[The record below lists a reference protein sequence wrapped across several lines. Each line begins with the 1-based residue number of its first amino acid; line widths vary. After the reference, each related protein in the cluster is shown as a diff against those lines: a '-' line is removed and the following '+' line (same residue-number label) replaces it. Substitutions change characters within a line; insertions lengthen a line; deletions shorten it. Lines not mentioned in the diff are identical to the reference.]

1 MTAIETQRIT
11 PALRKSSSL
20 IIHSKYSLAHNI
32 LTSTLNFF
40 QNFCQFLSAVLWS
53 FGRWTPGVCFFSCRD
68 SSKGLLTS
76 FECLVFLLYLWA
88 SINRIQVFRLPTTC
102 KISATVAVLAAV
114 FAWRASSIC
123 FLTIDVN
130 LIVLW
135 SVLTWSVPGSSEEIG
150 GVSKPIRNG
159 EIFWLNRVE
168 LQWGWV
174 RILLCHADW
183 EWCIPM
189 LRESSA
195 RVYAT
200 SWHKWW
206 LSERTVNKNSH
217 WLKVIKTSVKCLL
230 LTPCLMIIAVIK
242 IGPFGTNPD

>member
-1 MTAIETQRIT
+1 MDF
-11 PALRKSSSL
+11 
-20 IIHSKYSLAHNI
+20 SK
-32 LTSTLNFF
+32 
-40 QNFCQFLSAVLWS
+40 
-53 FGRWTPGVCFFSCRD
+53 WTPGAFFFSCRD

-88 SINRIQVFRLPTTC
+88 SINRIQVFRLRYCSHARRCLHVTSFVHLLFDDWRQS
-102 KISATVAVLAAV
+102 SALSCYDQYPLNQYQVILKK
-114 FAWRASSIC
+114 W
-123 FLTIDVN
+123 
-130 LIVLW
+130 
-135 SVLTWSVPGSSEEIG
+135 GGG

-174 RILLCHADW
+174 VILLCHADW
-183 EWCIPM
+183 EWYIPV

-195 RVYAT
+195 RDYAT

-217 WLKVIKTSVKCLL
+217 WLEVIKTSVKCLL
-230 LTPCLMIIAVIK
+230 LTPCLMIIAVIS
-242 IGPFGTNPD
+242 